1 MRTKVLISW
10 RIVWPSRICWC
21 PSLLAVSHVE
31 QSALFVLTEAALYLQ
46 PTGETPFEKAT
57 WNLIFPA
64 AKSIWNKDEWLTEK
78 WLQKDINKPC
88 NTGNNHGSK
97 KTYAGQGIIQHAQ
110 TYKSGTEKNWK
121 QYKKIAI
128 GSFVN

>member
-10 RIVWPSRICWC
+10 RIVWPSRGCWC

-31 QSALFVLTEAALYLQ
+31 QSDLFVLTEAALYLP

-64 AKSIWNKDEWLTEK
+64 AKSIRNEDEWLTEK
-78 WLQKDINKPC
+78 WLKKDINKP
-88 NTGNNHGSK
+88 
-97 KTYAGQGIIQHAQ
+97 I
-110 TYKSGTEKNWK
+110 
-121 QYKKIAI
+121 
-128 GSFVN
+128 